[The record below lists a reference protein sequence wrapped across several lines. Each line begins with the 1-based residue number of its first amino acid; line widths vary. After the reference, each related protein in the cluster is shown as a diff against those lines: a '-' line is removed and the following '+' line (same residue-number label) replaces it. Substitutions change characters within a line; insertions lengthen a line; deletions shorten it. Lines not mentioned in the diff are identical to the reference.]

1 MTGHVIGATKITKIV
16 RDGRAGITPNKHVK
30 KRKAGEVDSSEPV
43 PCDGIR
49 AAGSIGKARTYFP
62 KSLRKASAFVAGPDF
77 EARLQSAVKEEKKS
91 LFDFITESEAT
102 IVCIENG
109 ECVIRA
115 KSCDGVAATSF
126 GRCAAC
132 ESMRSG
138 VSSAIFKCRPADKD
152 VHEIKDYTNIRYI
165 AADPK
170 LADFETR
177 RVRKR
182 NHVLCKNLLR
192 ARATAM
198 FKEKTIKIKDAK
210 IAKLMDK
217 ALSTACAYVDAGPYR
232 TDDNG
237 DACDLLKIY
246 YEHVHKNQKYYTNGV
261 KKNGGFR
268 CHPLLFQFAVM
279 VLAKT
284 SHSVY
289 EQLANVMCLPSLSC
303 VSFHCHCRRNFV
315 LLYHPLLTQ

>member
-1 MTGHVIGATKITKIV
+1 
-16 RDGRAGITPNKHVK
+16 
-30 KRKAGEVDSSEPV
+30 
-43 PCDGIR
+43 
-49 AAGSIGKARTYFP
+49 
-62 KSLRKASAFVAGPDF
+62 
-77 EARLQSAVKEEKKS
+77 

-138 VSSAIFKCRPADKD
+138 VSSAIFKCRPADED
-152 VHEIKDYTNIRYI
+152 VHEIKDRTNIRYI

-170 LADFETR
+170 LAEFEIR
-177 RVRKR
+177 RLRKR
-182 NHVLCKNLLR
+182 NHALRKALRKALLR
-192 ARATAM
+192 AHATAM
-198 FKEKTIKIKDAK
+198 FQEKTIKIKDAE
-210 IAKLMDK
+210 IAKLIDT
-217 ALSTACAYVDAGPYR
+217 ALSTACANVDADLYR
-232 TDDNG
+232 TDENE

-246 YEHVHKNQKYYTNGV
+246 YEHVHKNQKCYTNGV

-289 EQLANVMCLPSLSC
+289 EELANVMCLPSLSC
-303 VSFHCHCRRNFV
+303 VSFHCRCRRNFV
-315 LLYHPLLTQ
+315 SLYRPLLTQ